1 MIGRRDDAAL
11 AQLQRRDVG
20 CLLID
25 TRAESGNGGCWIGL
39 KEETERGG
47 RRGTRGM
54 TDLKQKKYIYVG
66 MTFFFFFFFAML
78 LRARRAPWKSSTL
91 LPSVVKERV
100 LWGLG
105 GIFRLFAE
113 YHMYK
118 TSYTCFCVKKAGW
131 RTKMR
136 ETGLN

>member
-25 TRAESGNGGCWIGL
+25 TRAEPGNSGCWIGL
-39 KEETERGG
+39 KEEMERGG

-54 TDLKQKKYIYVG
+54 TDLKQKKYICRHNIFSP
-66 MTFFFFFFFAML
+66 FFFFCYA
-78 LRARRAPWKSSTL
+78 LRARWAPQKSSTL
-91 LPSVVKERV
+91 LPSVVKREFF
-100 LWGLG
+100 G
-105 GIFRLFAE
+105 GWRDIFRIFAE
-113 YHMYK
+113 YHMYE

-131 RTKMR
+131 RMKKR

>member
-25 TRAESGNGGCWIGL
+25 TRAEPGNGGCWIGL
-39 KEETERGG
+39 KEERERGG

-54 TDLKQKKYIYVG
+54 TDLKQKKYICRHNI
-66 MTFFFFFFFAML
+66 FFFFCCA
-78 LRARRAPWKSSTL
+78 LRARWAPWKSSTL

-100 LWGLG
+100 FWGVG
-105 GIFRLFAE
+105 GYFQDI
-113 YHMYK
+113 
-118 TSYTCFCVKKAGW
+118 C
-131 RTKMR
+131 
-136 ETGLN
+136 

>member
-66 MTFFFFFFFAML
+66 MTFFFFFCNAFARSSGPVEEFDTAAICRKRESFMGVGGVFSGYL
-78 LRARRAPWKSSTL
+78 LNITCIRRLTHVSALK
-91 LPSVVKERV
+91 KQD
-100 LWGLG
+100 G
-105 GIFRLFAE
+105 GR
-113 YHMYK
+113 K
-118 TSYTCFCVKKAGW
+118 
-131 RTKMR
+131 
-136 ETGLN
+136 